1 MRTATVPTVIWA
13 RRVVL
18 VTLVVPL
25 ATTALLVPSMIRS
38 DPMQVVAA
46 GPPLAVVAPAVMPA
60 TPAARTTDPYAG
72 YGAWI
77 DVFDFSPP
85 YAGEAPAVTPDV
97 VDEMAAAGV
106 RTIYLQAARLDERS
120 PLGLEDPV
128 LLARFLDRA
137 HAAGIDVV
145 AWYLPRFEDPVADL
159 DRLALMADFDVLGHR
174 FDGVAV
180 DIEWIGELDHPE
192 RSLRLVEMS
201 EQLRARSGTDALGA
215 IVLPPALT
223 EVVNPDYW
231 PGFPWSEISGLY
243 DVWMPMAYW
252 SFRSGEYGDGATYL
266 LDSVARL
273 RDNLG
278 QPGAVVHA
286 VGGIGGVDGV
296 DDPPDPEEPLT
307 SLDELTRF
315 VSAVNEAGA
324 VGASIYDWRTLEPA
338 ARELLTS
345 ALAAPSPSG

>member
-1 MRTATVPTVIWA
+1 MSLA
-13 RRVVL
+13 
-18 VTLVVPL
+18 VPL
-25 ATTALLVPSMIRS
+25 ATIAVLVPTMLQTK
-38 DPMQVVAA
+38 PTEVVAA
-46 GPPLAVVAPAVMPA
+46 SQVTPVVTPTVVAAAPAP
-60 TPAARTTDPYAG
+60 RTTDAYVG

-85 YAGEAPAVTPDV
+85 YAGDSPSVTPEV

-128 LLARFLDRA
+128 LLARFLDEA
-137 HAAGIDVV
+137 HAAGIRVV

-159 DRLALMADFDVLGHR
+159 DRLTLMAEFDVLGHR

-192 RSLRLVEMS
+192 RSLRLVELS
-201 EQLRARSGTDALGA
+201 QQLRARSGTDALGA

-231 PGFPWSEISGLY
+231 PGFPWADIAGLY

-252 SFRSGEYGDGATYL
+252 SFRSGDYGDGATYV

-273 RDNLG
+273 RENIG
-278 QPGAVVHA
+278 QPGALVHA

-315 VSAVNEAGA
+315 VGA
-324 VGASIYDWRTLEPA
+324 VDESGAIGASIYDWRTLEPA
-338 ARELLTS
+338 ARELLTD
-345 ALAAPSPSG
+345 ALVPTASGG